1 MSDNISILNEADF
14 ISELDTLMRQG
25 KYAEMRKLA
34 EGFEDTHGRSHH
46 AATHAM
52 LCNVWRELNNADKL
66 ARHRKLGN
74 ACTDIT
80 VDLSKN
86 MSRELMILCDKRGI
100 YGTADG
106 LWAEISTGK
115 RDPAQRGVDMIGRMK
130 SLYYRPGDRRDALI
144 MLIETE
150 AYMREELTSAEI
162 IPQDI
167 LNLSWWGMQICA
179 AWGDDLGTKH
189 YAARLVKGA
198 FFHGVRIPA
207 DTKPSR
213 LKLARMML
221 KLDHKPRW
229 LFRWLKKRII
239 RLARWWDMH
248 H

>member
-1 MSDNISILNEADF
+1 MFDDVTVNNECEF
-14 ISELDTLMRQG
+14 VRRLDGLMCNGDYEAMQ
-25 KYAEMRKLA
+25 KLA
-34 EGFEDTHGRSHH
+34 ESKAPTELVH
-46 AATHAM
+46 AASHAM
-52 LCNVWRELNNADKL
+52 LCNVWRELNDAYKL
-66 ARHRKLGN
+66 AQHRKLGN

-130 SLYYRPGDRRDALI
+130 SLYYRPGGRRDALI

-179 AWGDDLGTKH
+179 ASGDNIGTKFH
-189 YAARLVKGA
+189 ASRLVDGFMFKGI
-198 FFHGVRIPA
+198 FIPPDA
-207 DTKPSR
+207 KPVR
-213 LKLARMML
+213 LKLARLML
-221 KLDHKPRW
+221 SLDRKPRW
-229 LFRWLKKRII
+229 IFRYSRKMII
-239 RLARWWDMH
+239 SLARRWDMH